1 MTETQSSQS
10 LLTPYSSS
18 ISGRRDQAFPVLNDA
33 EIARITRFGE
43 CRHYRRGDR
52 LFTAGERAPG
62 IFVVLKGTLTMS
74 VRDGLGHVLPIV
86 RHRPGQFTG
95 EVAQLSGGLALVD
108 ADADDDSDVLL
119 IAPDRLRE
127 LIVAEAEL
135 GERIV
140 RALILRRVAHIES
153 GATGPVLIGQPQ
165 SPDLLRL
172 ENFLQRN
179 GQPHHAVDPSQD
191 PAADMLFAQYG
202 AGAHDVLVACPN
214 GSMLLTPSEASLAM
228 CLGMLDTLERDELF
242 DVAIVGAGPA
252 GLATAVYAASEGL
265 RVIVLEHR
273 SFGGQA
279 GASARI
285 ENYLG
290 FPTGISGQALAGRA
304 FVQAQKFGAEML
316 IPAQAAS
323 LDCARAAR
331 DGALRLKLTDGR
343 TVRSRTVV
351 IASGA
356 RYRRPAVPRLAEF
369 EGRGIWYWASAVEA
383 KLCAGKE
390 VAIIGGG
397 NSAGQAA
404 VFLANHASKVHMLI
418 RGDGLAASMS
428 RYLIDRIAA
437 TSTIELHPMTEVTKL
452 RGDDEGRLSSISWR
466 DKRTG
471 IESTHEVRNLFVFVG
486 ADPETEW
493 LAGCGIVLDADG
505 FVLTGATTGTADRP
519 APVPLQSSVP
529 GVYAVGDVRSGSVKR
544 VGGAIG
550 EGAAAVAQIHQY
562 LSEFHTTLLNK
573 TSMGSR

>member
-1 MTETQSSQS
+1 MHDDGQIQVN
-10 LLTPYSSS
+10 PYESV
-18 ISGRRDQAFPVLNDA
+18 IGGRRDQAFPVLSEADISRV
-33 EIARITRFGE
+33 ERFGE
-43 CRHYRRGDR
+43 RRQYRRGER
-52 LFTAGERAPG
+52 LFAAGERTPG
-62 IFVVLKGTLTMS
+62 MFVVLKGALTMTA
-74 VRDGLGHVLPIV
+74 RDGLGRTAQVV
-86 RHRPGQFTG
+86 RHGPGQFTG
-95 EVAQLSGGLALVD
+95 EVAQLSTGVALVD
-108 ADADDDSDVLL
+108 AEADDDDVEALL
-119 IAPDRLRE
+119 IPPDRLHA

-153 GATGPVLIGQPQ
+153 GGSGPVLIGDLQ
-165 SPDLLRL
+165 SPDILRL
-172 ENFLQRN
+172 ENFLRRN

-191 PAADMLFAQYG
+191 KAAALLLTQYG
-202 AGAHDVLVACPN
+202 AGAQDVLVACPN
-214 GSMLLTPSEASLAM
+214 GSMLLTPSEDLLAR

-242 DVAIVGAGPA
+242 DVAVVGAGPA
-252 GLATAVYAASEGL
+252 GLATAVYAASEGV
-265 RVIVLEHR
+265 RVIVIECR

-304 FVQAQKFGAEML
+304 SVQAQKFGAQLL

-323 LDCARAAR
+323 LDCARTGR
-331 DGALRLKLTDGR
+331 DGELKLKLKDGR
-343 TVRSRTVV
+343 TLRSRTVV

-356 RYRRPAVPRLAEF
+356 RYRRPAAPRLAEF
-369 EGRGIWYWASAVEA
+369 EGRGIWYWASPLEA
-383 KLCAGKE
+383 KLCDGEE

-404 VFLANHASKVHMLI
+404 VFLSSHASRVHMLI
-418 RGDGLAASMS
+418 RGEGLAASMS

-437 TSTIELHPMTEVTKL
+437 TPSVTLHPNTDVSRL
-452 RGDDEGRLSSISWR
+452 CGDAAGRLASISWR

-471 IESTHEVRNLFVFVG
+471 IETTHEMRNLFVFIG

-493 LAGCGIVLDADG
+493 LGSCGVKLDAHG
-505 FVLTGATTGTADRP
+505 FVFTGAPAQTAEGLAP
-519 APVPLQSSVP
+519 AALESSMP

-550 EGAAAVAQIHQY
+550 EGAAAVALIHAY
-562 LSEFHTTLLNK
+562 LSKL
-573 TSMGSR
+573 R